1 MDNIQERMKSVR
13 KTLEMN
19 QTDFGKRIGL
29 SQGGYGAVETGVRK
43 LTDRTI
49 MQICQEFN
57 ISETWLRTG
66 SGEMFVD
73 NSATILSQL
82 AREYGLSSRSSAL
95 VESFLDLSDEQREAI
110 VCAVEAAAEK
120 IKSAS
125 SADDNA
131 DDWKKREL
139 EDYAKELDAQEKG
152 LSADGTISVT
162 EKKA

>member
-1 MDNIQERMKSVR
+1 MEIIDRLKYLR
-13 KTLEMN
+13 KELSLN
-19 QTDFGKRIGL
+19 QTVFGKSIGM
-29 SQGGYGAVETGVRK
+29 SQSGYGQVETGDRPFNDRLIK
-43 LTDRTI
+43 LVCLQYNVNEKWI
-49 MQICQEFN
+49 
-57 ISETWLRTG
+57 RTG
-66 SGEMFVD
+66 DGEMFA
-73 NSATILSQL
+73 NNTSTILSQL
-82 AREYGLSSRSSAL
+82 ANEYGLSSRSSAL

-125 SADDNA
+125 SADNNA